1 MERGWMRRCDC
12 PLRMQRNLVHDL
24 YFAQIAPSGR
34 SLCQVLDC
42 GLACLNPKHA
52 IRCFS
57 LCWKD
62 LQGGAFCVHG
72 ILSSSRSCVS
82 LQIGAPSEAVCF
94 RAGNVDHLVVLY
106 SCVGSSVS
114 MKGNSMVQ
122 ACVCFAADRRFASVH
137 RDPRA
142 S

>member
-1 MERGWMRRCDC
+1 MRRCDC

-24 YFAQIAPSGR
+24 YFAHIAPLVGLCVRCWTVALPAFKPKTCYSVLLALLERLARGR
-34 SLCQVLDC
+34 FLRPWDPFIQQILCV
-42 GLACLNPKHA
+42 
-52 IRCFS
+52 F
-57 LCWKD
+57 
-62 LQGGAFCVHG
+62 
-72 ILSSSRSCVS
+72 
-82 LQIGAPSEAVCF
+82 GAPSEAVCF